1 MELAGARMTI
11 IGSDRTSL
19 YEIFTPL
26 WCFEST
32 TFKPSGVGGK
42 YCAAEV
48 PTKRATIHLDAMIQ
62 EVGKNKGTLPRW
74 DAEAG

>member
-1 MELAGARMTI
+1 MAI
-11 IGSDRTSL
+11 ITGSDRTSL

-32 TFKPSGVGGK
+32 TFNPSGVGGK

-48 PTKRATIHLDAMIQ
+48 PTKRGRIHLDTIMQ
-62 EVGKNKGTLPRW
+62 ELGTKTRGSW